1 MSLSN
6 KLSKK
11 LINMLSA
18 QLSKKESN
26 VASVL
31 GKGCAMQCGFKEG
44 YLRGKCK
51 LKPCASGMWSQEKMV
66 AANGALLLHLPLQ
79 NHMLVDED
87 ATACA
92 GCRGAW
98 RLSRRIRHAHVPLVH
113 HGSCAGA
120 GEGRARSG

>member
-1 MSLSN
+1 MHGDALEIVSSKKSFSIASLSN

-31 GKGCAMQCGFKEG
+31 EKGCAMQSGFKEG

-51 LKPCASGMWSQEKMV
+51 RKPCVNGLWCQEKMV
-66 AANGALLLHLPLQ
+66 AAIEALAIAAALAKP
-79 NHMLVDED
+79 
-87 ATACA
+87 
-92 GCRGAW
+92 
-98 RLSRRIRHAHVPLVH
+98 
-113 HGSCAGA
+113 
-120 GEGRARSG
+120 RALR